1 MCYHQRAGGNGTS
14 MCEKCVADDRRIA
27 SYEALS
33 RVVLDRA
40 ALNGIAE
47 LISKGIPQRPEEIL
61 IRNIRN

>member
-1 MCYHQRAGGNGTS
+1 